1 LKIKISNDITLLGQI
16 IVVIVYTF
24 FAKGMFP
31 YSKVS
36 AEMMDHFKV
45 CLRKKEKKVLF
56 SFGCLLFVQNVQSRS
71 RLKGKK
77 RGKG

>member
-1 LKIKISNDITLLGQI
+1 LGQI

-45 CLRKKEKKVLF
+45 CLRKTEKKVLF
-56 SFGCLLFVQNVQSRS
+56 SFGWVVCFLCKTSKVGQ
-71 RLKGKK
+71 G
-77 RGKG
+77 